1 MNRPFQNPN
10 VDSVGA
16 PNFHKRWNFATAGS
30 TKLPANVHFHLEF
43 SWLLNCEPSFSFL
56 FFSISYNDSSICW
69 KWFLLTEKLIALDKK
84 LQKYLPLEDYFKQ
97 GPCMFD
103 AGQNDVDG
111 VFNSQS
117 EGHVTASF
125 PATLSDFEAIIKVV
139 LNCAGY
145 FKIELQRR

>member
-1 MNRPFQNPN
+1 MIKSFLETSGCNEPT
-10 VDSVGA
+10 VSESICGLWGA
-16 PNFHKRWNFATAGS
+16 PNFHKRCNFATAGS

-43 SWLLNCEPSFSFL
+43 SWLLNCEPSFFFIFL
-56 FFSISYNDSSICW
+56 SISYNDSSICW

-111 VFNSQS
+111 VFNS
-117 EGHVTASF
+117 
-125 PATLSDFEAIIKVV
+125 
-139 LNCAGY
+139 
-145 FKIELQRR
+145 